1 MGIAALRDLWRSL
14 RALASFARVLRSD
27 DSGPLQTFQI
37 EGFIGEIRDD
47 VPRIGEW
54 GLASRPPADAQ
65 AVVLSLGGDRGRMVA
80 IGVEDRETR
89 RKNLAE
95 GETFLYGAANADTRI
110 GIDQTGAALVSGVS
124 SRVESTNGT
133 VTIQSV
139 GAPLSLFQFDGENL
153 NIVTANTGGT
163 GGDIVIGAFN
173 GATVQLQGTSI
184 EITAPS
190 VLVNGVEFVGHTHTI
205 PPGTDSGGGVTGVPQ

>member
-1 MGIAALRDLWRSL
+1 MGIAALRDLWRSI

-110 GIDQTGAALVSGVS
+110 GIDQSGDVIATGQAAKMA
-124 SRVESTNGT
+124 STAGAL
-133 VTIQSV
+133 QLESV
-139 GAPLSLFQFDGENL
+139 GGDVNLLNFDG
-153 NIVTANTGGT
+153 NTIRLLTFSQTGT
-163 GGDIVIGAFN
+163 GGNIAIAAGSGGN
-173 GATVQLQGTSI
+173 LNLSGTVLN
-184 EITAPS
+184 ITAPS